1 MANFDMV
8 PPDANELFGFN
19 GPPNPKTSMV
29 NWKLIS
35 VVVLILTLGI
45 FIGNERRKEK
55 SR

>member
-1 MANFDMV
+1 MV